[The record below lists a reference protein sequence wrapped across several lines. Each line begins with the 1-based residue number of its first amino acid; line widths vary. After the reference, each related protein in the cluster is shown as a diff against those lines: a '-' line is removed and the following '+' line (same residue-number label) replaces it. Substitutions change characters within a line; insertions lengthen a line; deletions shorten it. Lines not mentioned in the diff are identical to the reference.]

1 MLKVYSDCHPHGL
14 IVVVWSVS
22 KNADVHGLSARLR
35 CQARQEDWV
44 ICEIK
49 YVPALA
55 FICGKPDSYRHTRA
69 HVLQYSLHLHSCIW
83 PYITLKYTRFFTG

>member
-1 MLKVYSDCHPHGL
+1 MLKVYSHCHPHGL
-14 IVVVWSVS
+14 IIIIWSVS

-35 CQARQEDWV
+35 CQACQEDWV

-55 FICGKPDSYRHTRA
+55 FICGKPENIQTYKSTCMYYKTFK
-69 HVLQYSLHLHSCIW
+69 YIW
-83 PYITLKYTRFFTG
+83 KIDIGLSFFI